1 MDNNIKESKYF
12 GRVYSKRID
21 GIYDKWKVLDVMDD
35 DSPEVEFIVQSFG
48 GVYKAIKKDELLNN
62 D

>member
-1 MDNNIKESKYF
+1 
-12 GRVYSKRID
+12 
-21 GIYDKWKVLDVMDD
+21 MDD